1 MEDEQRV
8 LVSQA
13 ALLALLDAQQRD
25 LVLFPFVPAPLPVM
39 SNNFGVSPPAS
50 LCGSHSP
57 PNQGIATPQQ
67 HSNTNKTTA
76 RVQGSTPIV
85 ACNPAQLAATQSVA
99 PQIATIGAADATDSS
114 AEVLSVFECPVCL
127 EYMLPPYLQCQS
139 GHLVC
144 GNCRP
149 KLQCCPTCRGPTPSV
164 RNLGLEKIANT
175 VKFPCK
181 FASSGCPLYFHH
193 YEKVEHEEICECR
206 PYSCPCPG
214 ASCKWQGALND
225 VMTHLMKVHKSI
237 TTLQGED
244 IVFLATD
251 INLPGAV
258 DWVMMQSCFGY
269 HFMLV
274 LEKQEKFDHGQQT
287 FYAVVQL
294 IGAKK
299 EAENFMYRLELST
312 HRRRL
317 CWEATPRSIHEGV
330 AHAIAQSD
338 CLAFDT
344 PTAQLF
350 AENGNL
356 GINVT
361 ISLVNDSIR

>member
-1 MEDEQRV
+1 
-8 LVSQA
+8 
-13 ALLALLDAQQRD
+13 
-25 LVLFPFVPAPLPVM
+25 M
-39 SNNFGVSPPAS
+39 SGSGSEFG
-50 LCGSHSP
+50 G
-57 PNQGIATPQQ
+57 GGK
-67 HSNTNKTTA
+67 SNTGTMTNSGSKTTA
-76 RVQGSTPIV
+76 RVQS
-85 ACNPAQLAATQSVA
+85 TQSATVILPNTSSAVQGTAA
-99 PQIATIGAADATDSS
+99 PLQQGGSGPQGSNSGASATGCS

-127 EYMLPPYLQCQS
+127 DYMLPPYLQCQS

-149 KLQCCPTCRGPTPSV
+149 KLACCPTCRGPVPSV
-164 RNLGLEKIANT
+164 RNLVLEKIANT
-175 VKFPCK
+175 VLFPCK
-181 FASSGCPLYFHH
+181 YSSSGCPMTMLHT
-193 YEKVEHEEICECR
+193 EKVDHEELCEFR
-206 PYSCPCPG
+206 PYCCPCPG
-214 ASCKWQGALND
+214 ASCKWQGSLEA
-225 VMTHLMKVHKSI
+225 VMPHLMKVHKSI

-258 DWVMMQSCFGY
+258 DWVMMQSCFGF

-274 LEKQEKFDHGQQT
+274 LEKQEKCDGHQM

-294 IGAKK
+294 IGSRKQADS
-299 EAENFMYRLELST
+299 FMYRLELST

-330 AHAIAQSD
+330 AQAITQSD

-344 PTAQLF
+344 STAQLF

-361 ISLVNDSIR
+361 ITMV